1 MMNDFIESIMKI
13 IIMIIKKKSK
23 QNKKIRETKLI
34 SRKK

>member
-1 MMNDFIESIMKI
+1 MMTDFIESIMKI
-13 IIMIIKKKSK
+13 IIMIIKKSK